1 MTLWT
6 RRFATRALA
15 AVSLPLA
22 TAAFVYWVQLQSST
36 SSSSVLNNGS
46 THPRPDSASVLT
58 RNNEVT
64 VGVVYENT
72 TASAP
77 LDCSSTTT
85 TMNCPENLRLRQTP
99 ADLYFAQQEELPR
112 PTIMHAV
119 LPVEDRPKHHRKL
132 VTEEEEEAEEE
143 EAKNVLVIGDVHG
156 CFSELQELHDT
167 AIRDENDGV
176 PFQFVILVGDLCN
189 KGPDSAKVIRWART
203 TDHVFSV
210 RGNHE
215 DAALAAA
222 LGDEERRQKKK
233 YQWVLQGERTSTSTS
248 STDTDTEGD
257 KITLS
262 DEDVNW
268 MTELPY
274 SITIPGSYLGD
285 TVDTLIVHAGLIPDH
300 ALDAQDINTMIT
312 MREVLPICDEKDDA
326 KVSEL
331 VFHEREKHNA
341 AKVHDTMKC
350 DRPMPWASVWKG
362 PQRIIFGHDAKRGFQ
377 RYDGDWA
384 IGLDT
389 GAVYGKQLTGIILPE
404 RKIVSIDTKK
414 HCPT

>member
-1 MTLWT
+1 MTIWT
-6 RRFATRALA
+6 RRFGTRALA
-15 AVSLPLA
+15 AASLPLA
-22 TAAFVYWVQLQSST
+22 TAAFVYWVQLQSSS
-36 SSSSVLNNGS
+36 SSSSVHNNGS
-46 THPRPDSASVLT
+46 THPRPDPAPVLS
-58 RNNEVT
+58 RNTEVT
-64 VGVVYENT
+64 VGVVDENT
-72 TASAP
+72 TAAAP
-77 LDCSSTTT
+77 LDCSSRSSTD
-85 TMNCPENLRLRQTP
+85 CPENLRLRQTP

-119 LPVEDRPKHHRKL
+119 LPIEDYPKHHRNL
-132 VTEEEEEAEEE
+132 VTETEE

-156 CFSELQELHDT
+156 CFNELQELHET

-176 PFQFVILVGDLCN
+176 PFSFVILVGDLCN

-222 LGDEERRQKKK
+222 LGDEKRRQKKK
-233 YQWVLQGERTSTSTS
+233 YQWVLQGERT
-248 STDTDTEGD
+248 TDMDTEGG

-262 DEDVNW
+262 DEDVSW

-285 TVDTLIVHAGLIPDH
+285 DVDTLIVHAGLIPDQ

-312 MREVLPICDEKDDA
+312 MREVLPICENENDDA

-404 RKIVSIDTKK
+404 RKIVSIETKE
-414 HCPT
+414 HCPP